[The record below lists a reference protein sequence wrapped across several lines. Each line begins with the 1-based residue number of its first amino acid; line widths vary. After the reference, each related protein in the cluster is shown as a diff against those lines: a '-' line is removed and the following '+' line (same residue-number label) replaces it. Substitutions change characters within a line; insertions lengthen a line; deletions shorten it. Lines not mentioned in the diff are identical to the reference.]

1 MPLAFAPLV
10 SAAPFHTWGTL
21 DIVKGELGDTR
32 VELEQERQWLT
43 DTASGTEDCDLG
55 VLQCLC

>member
-1 MPLAFAPLV
+1 MPSAFALRV
-10 SAAPFHTWGTL
+10 SAATSHTWGAL
-21 DIVKGELGDTR
+21 DVVEGELGDTG